1 MLQVKEFLEIQYTT
15 KSNENA
21 INDNKK
27 VYLKLP
33 YILAFSNATKIKLKH
48 ICDKYCKSIN
58 ITVALFYH

>member
-21 INDNKK
+21 INNNNK
-27 VYLKLP
+27 VYLKSP
-33 YILAFSNATKIKLKH
+33 YILAFSNATKIKLKN

-58 ITVALFYH
+58 MTVALFYH

>member
-33 YILAFSNATKIKLKH
+33 YILAFSNATKH